1 MGGRGAYSYSGGGGG
16 AKNNTPLDAYAVASL
31 NRGTAKGTTP
41 DAAISR
47 FREQLMDKKVEYSA
61 YIDDAGYVHALGSTG
76 KEGSTKIAPL
86 SSVAKERGVSTIVH
100 NHPHGGVRWAKMGRS
115 FLQCRP
121 RLYRLG
127 IQDDRRKDKPHRR
140 HFERGDILGQGHK
153 NSQPATS
160 DQSGKPCRRFA
171 QGKEVPKRT
180 RDVEGGKRR
189 LHLGVW

>member
-100 NHPHGGVRWAKMGRS
+100 NHPHGGPMGENGAVLS
-115 FLQCRP
+115 PMPTSPISP
-121 RLYRLG
+121 RHTGR
-127 IQDDRRKDKPHRR
+127 QA
-140 HFERGDILGQGHK
+140 ER
-153 NSQPATS
+153 
-160 DQSGKPCRRFA
+160 
-171 QGKEVPKRT
+171 
-180 RDVEGGKRR
+180 
-189 LHLGVW
+189 